1 MPRILHRLSPGL
13 RQLNLC
19 RFDRLI
25 LTRTSY
31 FLFAD
36 HPPNDHV
43 SARNA
48 TFPYSC
54 QTLGGKIQIA
64 RNLSCGG
71 IRTSQVSPMN
81 KPNELK
87 GCPLL
92 AGIPPEDL
100 RHDCPAARIVAIR
113 HRGTI
118 YRQGEP
124 GRTVF
129 CVLDGQVTLA
139 RVSYDG
145 ATLTTAALGAG
156 DFFGPALSGATAAE
170 DTARAKGPVS
180 IWRAPIDELRRLL
193 LHHPAVAW
201 EFVSLLAQRQR
212 QMERRLESFAFK
224 RTEARLAQTFR
235 ELSGG
240 FATRCNHGFGQHL
253 RLTQQELADL
263 VGASRPVVSTILNK
277 LRDKGVL
284 GYNREYVCVRGIEE
298 IARLID
304 S

>member
-1 MPRILHRLSPGL
+1 MNER
-13 RQLNLC
+13 
-19 RFDRLI
+19 
-25 LTRTSY
+25 
-31 FLFAD
+31 
-36 HPPNDHV
+36 ND
-43 SARNA
+43 
-48 TFPYSC
+48 
-54 QTLGGKIQIA
+54 
-64 RNLSCGG
+64 
-71 IRTSQVSPMN
+71 
-81 KPNELK
+81 LK

-100 RHDCPAARIVAIR
+100 RRDCPTARIVAIR

-124 GRTVF
+124 ARAVF
-129 CVLDGQVTLA
+129 CVLDGQVTFA
-139 RVSYDG
+139 RVGYGG

-156 DFFGPALSGATAAE
+156 DFFGPALSGAAAAE
-170 DTARAKGPVS
+170 DTARAKGVVS
-180 IWRAPIDELRRLL
+180 LWRAPIKEFRRLL
-193 LHHPAVAW
+193 LHHPALAL

-224 RTEARLAQTFR
+224 RTEARLAQAFR

-263 VGASRPVVSTILNK
+263 VGASRPVVSTILNR
-277 LRDKGVL
+277 LRDRGVL
-284 GYNREYVCVRGIEE
+284 GYNREYVCVRGIEDIE
-298 IARLID
+298 KLIA

>member
-1 MPRILHRLSPGL
+1 
-13 RQLNLC
+13 
-19 RFDRLI
+19 
-25 LTRTSY
+25 
-31 FLFAD
+31 
-36 HPPNDHV
+36 
-43 SARNA
+43 
-48 TFPYSC
+48 
-54 QTLGGKIQIA
+54 
-64 RNLSCGG
+64 
-71 IRTSQVSPMN
+71 MN
-81 KPNELK
+81 KTNALK

-100 RHDCPAARIVAIR
+100 RRDCPSARIVAIR
-113 HRGTI
+113 HRSTI

-129 CVLDGQVTLA
+129 CVLDGQVTIE

-156 DFFGPALSGATAAE
+156 DFFGPALSGAAAAE
-170 DTARAKGPVS
+170 DTARAKGTIF
-180 IWRAPIDELRRLL
+180 IWRAPIDEFRRLL
-193 LHHPAVAW
+193 LHYPAVAW
-201 EFVSLLAQRQR
+201 EFVSLLAVRLR

-224 RTEARLAQTFR
+224 RTEARVAETFR

-240 FATRCNHGFGQHL
+240 FATRCEHGFGQHL

-263 VGASRPVVSTILNK
+263 VGASRPVVSMILNK

-284 GYNREYVCVRGIEE
+284 AYNREYVCVRRIEDIE
-298 IARLID
+298 KLID

>member
-1 MPRILHRLSPGL
+1 
-13 RQLNLC
+13 
-19 RFDRLI
+19 
-25 LTRTSY
+25 
-31 FLFAD
+31 
-36 HPPNDHV
+36 
-43 SARNA
+43 
-48 TFPYSC
+48 
-54 QTLGGKIQIA
+54 
-64 RNLSCGG
+64 
-71 IRTSQVSPMN
+71 MN
-81 KPNELK
+81 KTNALK

-100 RHDCPAARIVAIR
+100 RRDCPSARIVAIR
-113 HRGTI
+113 HRSTI

-129 CVLDGQVTLA
+129 CVLDGQVTIE

-156 DFFGPALSGATAAE
+156 DFFGPALSGAATAE
-170 DTARAKGPVS
+170 DTARAKGTIL
-180 IWRAPIDELRRLL
+180 IWRAPIDEFRRLL
-193 LHHPAVAW
+193 LHYPAVAW
-201 EFVSLLAQRQR
+201 EFVSLLAMRLR

-224 RTEARLAQTFR
+224 RTEARVAETFR

-240 FATRCNHGFGQHL
+240 FATRCEHGFGQHL

-263 VGASRPVVSTILNK
+263 VGASRPVVSMILNK

-284 GYNREYVCVRGIEE
+284 AYNREYVCVRRIEDIE
-298 IARLID
+298 KLID

>member
-1 MPRILHRLSPGL
+1 
-13 RQLNLC
+13 
-19 RFDRLI
+19 
-25 LTRTSY
+25 
-31 FLFAD
+31 
-36 HPPNDHV
+36 
-43 SARNA
+43 
-48 TFPYSC
+48 
-54 QTLGGKIQIA
+54 
-64 RNLSCGG
+64 
-71 IRTSQVSPMN
+71 MN

-100 RHDCPAARIVAIR
+100 RRDCPTARIVAIR

-124 GRTVF
+124 GRIVF
-129 CVLDGQVTLA
+129 CVLDGQVTIA

-156 DFFGPALSGATAAE
+156 DFFGPALSGTTAAE
-170 DTARAKGPVS
+170 DTARAKGAVS
-180 IWRAPIDELRRLL
+180 IWRAPIDEFRRLL
-193 LHHPAVAW
+193 LHHSDASW
-201 EFVSLLAQRQR
+201 DFVSILAQRQR

-224 RTEARLAQTFR
+224 RTEARLAETFR

-240 FATRCNHGFGQHL
+240 FATRCEHGFGQHV

-263 VGASRPVVSTILNK
+263 VGASRPVVSTILNR

-284 GYNREYVCVRGIEE
+284 GYNREYVCVRRIEDIE
-298 IARLID
+298 NLID
-304 S
+304 T